1 MKKIIFIIMM
11 LLGLGVNA
19 QTMEKG
25 YLNHLLDSQETVN
38 KKFELF
44 PKAKK
49 VIVRRRNVIV
59 VFDRNDWEKMRL
71 IGRGRKRYRAI

>member
-1 MKKIIFIIMM
+1 
-11 LLGLGVNA
+11 LGLGVNA

-25 YLNHLLDSQETVN
+25 YLNHLLDSQEMVN
-38 KKFELF
+38 RKFEMF

-59 VFDRNDWEKMRL
+59 VFDRDDWENMRL
-71 IGRGRKRYRAI
+71 SNRGRRRFRSL

>member
-11 LLGLGVNA
+11 LLGFGVNA

-25 YLNHLLDSQETVN
+25 YLNHLLDSQEMIN
-38 KKFELF
+38 RKFEMF

-59 VFDRNDWEKMRL
+59 VFDRNYWEKMRL
-71 IGRGRKRYRAI
+71 SNRGRRRFRSL

>member
-1 MKKIIFIIMM
+1 MM

-19 QTMEKG
+19 QTMEKS
-25 YLNHLLDSQETVN
+25 YLNHLLDSQEMVN
-38 KKFELF
+38 RKIELF

-49 VIVRRRNVIV
+49 VIVRRRTVIV

-71 IGRGRKRYRAI
+71 SNRGRRRFRSL